1 MKKRTIT
8 MCFYGPTDVDEVS
21 RSTAM
26 MREIDGEMSLAQK
39 LKENLER
46 AKALEQ
52 ERGKVSVIQNQRRTV
67 YYGHSL
73 SMLQLYMASDIIDNG
88 MSIHKGVLVGI
99 DPTSDDP
106 YVIEVNGNEESFPFI
121 GIMTRD

>member
-1 MKKRTIT
+1 MKRRTIT
-8 MCFYGPTDVDEVS
+8 MNFYGPTDVDEVS
-21 RSTAM
+21 RSISM
-26 MREIDGEMSLAQK
+26 MRTKDGE
-39 LKENLER
+39 
-46 AKALEQ
+46 
-52 ERGKVSVIQNQRRTV
+52 GKVSVIQTQRRTV

-73 SMLQLYMASDIIDNG
+73 SMLQLYMASDVIDNG

-106 YVIEVNGNEESFPFI
+106 YVIEANGNEESFPFI

>member
-1 MKKRTIT
+1 MKRRTIT
-8 MCFYGPTDVDEVS
+8 MNFYGPTDVDEVS

-26 MREIDGEMSLAQK
+26 MREINVE
-39 LKENLER
+39 
-46 AKALEQ
+46 
-52 ERGKVSVIQNQRRTV
+52 GKVSVIQTQRRTV

-121 GIMTRD
+121 GIMT

>member
-1 MKKRTIT
+1 MKRRTIT
-8 MCFYGPTDVDEVS
+8 MNFYGPTDVDEVS

-26 MREIDGEMSLAQK
+26 MREIDGE
-39 LKENLER
+39 R
-46 AKALEQ
+46 
-52 ERGKVSVIQNQRRTV
+52 RVSVIQTQRRTV

-73 SMLQLYMASDIIDNG
+73 SMLQLYMANNIIDNG

-106 YVIEVNGNEESFPFI
+106 YVIEANGKEESFPFI
-121 GIMTRD
+121 GIMTD

>member
-1 MKKRTIT
+1 MN
-8 MCFYGPTDVDEVS
+8 FYGPTDVDEVS

-26 MREIDGEMSLAQK
+26 MREIDGE
-39 LKENLER
+39 R
-46 AKALEQ
+46 
-52 ERGKVSVIQNQRRTV
+52 RVSVIQTQRRTV

-73 SMLQLYMASDIIDNG
+73 SMLQLYMANNIIDNG

-106 YVIEVNGNEESFPFI
+106 YVIEANGKEESFPFI
-121 GIMTRD
+121 GIMTD